1 MIEHRPE
8 LTVAF
13 AHRTTWE
20 IFQHADVRGLPLEV
34 VTDGTTPS
42 NQVYTLLAGTHD
54 YDVGELAFSTYF
66 MTQDLGSQDIAL
78 PIFPSR
84 MVPHAGAWVHE
95 RSGIREPRDLVDR
108 RVGCNSFGTNYSV
121 WLRGILAHQYDVP
134 VQRITWVQS
143 VEEHRS
149 DFQRPA
155 RFAIEVIPGNVR
167 SEVLLAEGR
176 IDAASMAS
184 GASGPRS
191 GNVRAL
197 FADPHAELRAYA
209 DGFGTVPINTVMTI
223 RRATVER
230 NPELSRLLFDAMVAA
245 RTKQQAAAPNAEDAV
260 FQPLER
266 DLGRPLTG
274 YGFQANLPAIREMIA
289 YCYEQGI
296 IRRLYQPEELF
307 LLTDT

>member
-20 IFQHADVRGLPLEV
+20 TFQHADVRGVPLEV
-34 VTDGTTPS
+34 VTDGTAPS

-95 RSGIREPRDLVDR
+95 HSGIREPRDLVDR

-184 GASGPRS
+184 GAGGPRS
-191 GNVRAL
+191 GSVREL
-197 FADPHAELRAYA
+197 FADAHAELRAYA
-209 DGFGTVPINTVMTI
+209 DGFGVVPINTVMTM
-223 RRATVER
+223 RRSTVGR
-230 NPELSRLLFDAMVAA
+230 NPALPRLLFDAMVAA
-245 RTKQQAAAPNAEDAV
+245 RVKQQAAAPNAEDAI

-266 DLGRPLTG
+266 DLGRSLTS
-274 YGFQANLPAIREMIA
+274 YGFGANRPAIREMIA